1 MPLFN
6 SLKIKDE
13 ERELGTI
20 GKETMSNIGEFIQDQ
35 YERIPEDT
43 REGFEQGVSKAAT
56 GIQTWNKNRREV
68 SPSKMGPLDPFI
80 LAGNAYNF
88 VAEPIKKE
96 LSIKTGLAPSVVDAL
111 EFGADFLTPA
121 IPLTASSKAKKLKKL
136 TNVLTIID
144 DTSLL
149 NNKVRSILATNP
161 NYSYRKA
168 RELALLELK
177 GVRPTGSLKLD
188 RPDRGGLMDGAPIHD
203 ESEWAAKQ
211 NQSLIKQQPI
221 IPRFGQ
227 TFVPPNPTEIHKVTQ
242 KLLNENVLYGKERKF
257 NYNAF
262 KGLYTGKG
270 GSRKARQLE
279 ILMQTTPH
287 SKIPNWNTHR
297 QGLVDVF
304 ESIYGDV
311 MSLNKIPRSRIHID
325 HLVTLRST
333 MPIYD
338 DVAFGSPL
346 WNQIQTTLL
355 ESKKRYK
362 PGNTLD
368 NLNALDPG
376 SHTVKTNFFNDR
388 LGKDGEKFFTKNRI
402 AYMKKSDANRIEVL
416 EDFIAIQDEGTEILN
431 EATKVWEKIYKPG
444 TELPVQIVAKL
455 SKIPVGK
462 YTHPELKNLDQLH
475 KIISDIV
482 IDEGEILIERIKI
495 AEQNLINKINNP
507 NQKTRVT
514 KKNRLPTQ
522 KQLDQQIKE
531 AGDSFQ
537 PTMPELLDYLFK
549 DE

>member
-1 MPLFN
+1 MIPPYRL
-6 SLKIKDE
+6 LKIRPEDRKE
-13 ERELGTI
+13 GTI
-20 GKETMSNIGEFIQDQ
+20 GKETMSNIGDFIKGQ
-35 YERIPEDT
+35 YERIPEDK
-43 REGFEQGVSKAAT
+43 RQGFEQGVSDAAT
-56 GIQTWNKNRREV
+56 GIQQWNKNRREV
-68 SPSKMGPLDPFI
+68 SPSRMGPLDPFI
-80 LAGNAYNF
+80 LAGNIYNT
-88 VAEPIKKE
+88 VAPPIKKE
-96 LSIKTGLAPSVVDAL
+96 ISIQTGLAPSVVDAM
-111 EFGADFLTPA
+111 EFGADVLTPA
-121 IPLTASSKAKKLKKL
+121 IPLTAASKAKKLKNL
-136 TNVLTIID
+136 TNVLTIFD

-177 GVRPTGSLKLD
+177 GVRPTGSLKPD

-203 ESEWAAKQ
+203 ESAWAAQQ

-221 IPRFGQ
+221 IPSFGQ

-242 KLLNENVLYGKERKF
+242 RLLNENVLYGKERKF

-311 MSLNKIPRSRIHID
+311 MSLNNIPRSRIHID

-338 DVAFGSPL
+338 DVSFGSPL

-388 LGKDGEKFFTKNRI
+388 LGKDGEKFFTKKRI

-416 EDFIAIQDEGTEILN
+416 KDFIAIQDEGTEILN

-444 TELPVQIVAKL
+444 TQLPVQIVAEL

-482 IDEGEILIERIKI
+482 IDEGEIIIERISR
-495 AEQNLINKINNP
+495 AEQNLVNRINNP

-522 KQLDQQIKE
+522 KQIDQQIKE
-531 AGDSFQ
+531 AGDSYQ
-537 PTMPELLDYLFK
+537 PTVPELLDYLFDK
-549 DE
+549 